1 MPIKL
6 SLSVKRIDSIID
18 VRLEKNGFFM
28 IKAIQKKE
36 NIISS

>member
-6 SLSVKRIDSIID
+6 SLRVKRIDSIID

-28 IKAIQKKE
+28 KKAIQKKE